1 MTTKT
6 APEPALTQTLSL
18 PRLRTAAVL
27 SAFALIPATVL
38 AVIAVASSDRFSRCL
53 TYGDFYPDCR
63 SHGVT
68 DTQLGWAL
76 AVAGLA
82 FLLVLAV
89 PDRARRAKELR
100 MSGLAVQLGAELT
113 FLGMILSAA

>member
-6 APEPALTQTLSL
+6 APEPAPTQTLSL

-38 AVIAVASSDRFSRCL
+38 AVIAVLCSDRFAQCFEQGCDD
-53 TYGDFYPDCR
+53 TG
-63 SHGVT
+63 GVT

-82 FLLVLAV
+82 LVLVLAV

-100 MSGLAVQLGAELT
+100 VSGLAVQLGAELT